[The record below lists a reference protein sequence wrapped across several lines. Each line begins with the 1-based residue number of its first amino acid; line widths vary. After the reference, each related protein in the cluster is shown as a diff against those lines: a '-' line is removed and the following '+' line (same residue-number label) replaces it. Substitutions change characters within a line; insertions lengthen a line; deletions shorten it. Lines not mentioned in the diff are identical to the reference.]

1 MILGCITGRDRLS
14 RSGAAAIELRRS
26 TFGGIVVSD
35 GFSADNQL
43 PLKQRQVCSEHLIRD
58 LTASAERPGAS
69 TQFGAELLGLQQQL
83 FGHWHHYKDGTI
95 DWPSLQQSCQ
105 PIRQAFEATL
115 QRVVEL
121 GAQRGERT
129 PWASTVRTCQQLPS
143 VLCADR

>member
-1 MILGCITGRDRLS
+1 MCW
-14 RSGAAAIELRRS
+14 A
-26 TFGGIVVSD
+26 
-35 GFSADNQL
+35 
-43 PLKQRQVCSEHLIRD
+43 HLIRD
-58 LTASAERPGAS
+58 LTAIAERPGAS

-115 QRVVEL
+115 HRVVEL

-129 PWASTVRTCQQLPS
+129 AVPRRGVPTPERILRRNGFPTTPRSPLALSACSPDLLNPCFCNFSSCNVSSPIHRFLI
-143 VLCADR
+143 